1 METKWHIDYDVPG
14 AIIGYRAI
22 LDEND
27 DVVCFPSPMGDKNAR
42 LIAAAPCLLEIMRE
56 LLAIAR
62 KYENRD
68 VMLDADEILDFILE
82 S

>member
-1 METKWHIDYDVPG
+1 MQTEWKICDDVPD
-14 AIIGYRAI
+14 ASIGYRAI
-22 LDEND
+22 ISADGF
-27 DVVCFPSPMGDKNAR
+27 VVCNPSPMGEKNAR
-42 LIAAAPCLLEIMRE
+42 LIAAAPNVFSVMRQ

-68 VMLDADEILDFILE
+68 VMLDADELIQFIE

>member
-1 METKWHIDYDVPG
+1 MKITWHIDYDVPG

-22 LDEND
+22 VDEND
-27 DVVCFPSPMGDKNAR
+27 DVVCLPSPMGDKNAR
-42 LIAAAPCLLEIMRE
+42 LIAAAPCLLDIMRE

-68 VMLDADEILDFILE
+68 VMLDADELIAFIE

>member
-1 METKWHIDYDVPG
+1 MQTTWHIDQDVPG
-14 AIIGYRAI
+14 SSIGYRAI

-42 LIAAAPCLLEIMRE
+42 LIAAAPCMLRVMRQ

-68 VMLDADEILDFILE
+68 VMLDADELIQFIE